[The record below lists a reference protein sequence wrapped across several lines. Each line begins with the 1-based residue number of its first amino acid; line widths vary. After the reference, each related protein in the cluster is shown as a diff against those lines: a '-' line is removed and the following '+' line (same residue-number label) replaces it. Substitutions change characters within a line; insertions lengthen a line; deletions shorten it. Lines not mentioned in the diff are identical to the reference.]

1 MTKTIV
7 IDCDNSHPLFRELFA
22 KHLSYDPEFKVSLIA
37 DGDIVRKND
46 GLLALIPDDRP
57 SYAEW
62 DAIVEYIE
70 DNL

>member
-37 DGDIVRKND
+37 DGDIVRKK
-46 GLLALIPDDRP
+46 
-57 SYAEW
+57 
-62 DAIVEYIE
+62 
-70 DNL
+70 